1 MTSKNNCSENGSKN
15 LHHHG
20 DDYSDKYVNRF
31 MRIQL
36 FIIYGVVSNQ
46 FCHSSFLSFTLACI
60 QAPSWSSSIAMSE
73 FLRTQVKNIVTSE
86 EGNR

>member
-1 MTSKNNCSENGSKN
+1 MVQKIYITMVMTTVTNMSTVLREYN
-15 LHHHG
+15 
-20 DDYSDKYVNRF
+20 
-31 MRIQL
+31 L

-46 FCHSSFLSFTLACI
+46 FCHSNFLSFTLACI

-73 FLRTQVKNIVTSE
+73 FLRVEVKNIVTSD